1 MKTSRRSFLTM
12 AAGVVAA
19 PMSSRLVAAEAEPAF
34 KISLAQWSLH
44 KALFAKQ
51 MKNTDFPV
59 MAKKDFGIDGVEW
72 VNQFWKDKATD
83 AAYVAELKKICEGE
97 GVTSVL
103 IMCDGEGHLGDPD
116 DAARGKAV
124 DNHKK
129 WIEAAKALGCHSI
142 RVNAHTAGKGTREEQ
157 AKRAVDGLRRLS
169 EVAAP
174 YQIGVIVENHG
185 QLSSDGGW
193 LAGVMK
199 DVGLKNCGTLPDFGN
214 FRLDG
219 NAEYDR
225 YKGVDELMPY
235 AKGVSAKSHDFNE
248 AGEETHTDYH
258 KMLDI
263 VVKKHGWHGFIGI
276 EYEGSKLGE
285 VEGIKATKALL
296 EKVRGTLKA

>member
-19 PMSSRLVAAEAEPAF
+19 PMSSRLVAAEAVPAF

-129 WIEAAKALGCHSI
+129 WIEAAKVLGCHSI

-263 VVKKHGWHGFIGI
+263 VVKKHGWHGFVGI

-296 EKVRGTLKA
+296 EKVRAMLKA

>member
-1 MKTSRRSFLTM
+1 M

-19 PMSSRLVAAEAEPAF
+19 PLSSRLVAAEAVPAF

-51 MKNTDFPV
+51 MKNADFPV

>member
-19 PMSSRLVAAEAEPAF
+19 PMSSRLVAAEAVPAF

-263 VVKKHGWHGFIGI
+263 VVKKHGWHGFVGI

>member
-1 MKTSRRSFLTM
+1 M

-19 PMSSRLVAAEAEPAF
+19 PMSSRLVAAEAVPAF

-51 MKNTDFPV
+51 VKNTDFPV

-263 VVKKHGWHGFIGI
+263 VVKKHGWHGFVGI

-296 EKVRGTLKA
+296 EKVRATLKA

>member
-1 MKTSRRSFLTM
+1 M

-19 PMSSRLVAAEAEPAF
+19 PMSSRLVAAEAVPAF

-199 DVGLKNCGTLPDFGN
+199 DVGLKNCGTLPEFGN

-263 VVKKHGWHGFIGI
+263 VVKKHGWHGFVGI

>member
-1 MKTSRRSFLTM
+1 M
-12 AAGVVAA
+12 AADVVAA
-19 PMSSRLVAAEAEPAF
+19 PLSSRLVAAEAVPAF

>member
-1 MKTSRRSFLTM
+1 MKSSRRSFLTM

-19 PMSSRLVAAEAEPAF
+19 PMSSRLVAAEAVPAF

-263 VVKKHGWHGFIGI
+263 VVKKHGWHGFVGI

>member
-1 MKTSRRSFLTM
+1 M

-19 PMSSRLVAAEAEPAF
+19 PMSSRLVAAEAVPAF

-263 VVKKHGWHGFIGI
+263 VVKKHGWHGFVGI

>member
-1 MKTSRRSFLTM
+1 
-12 AAGVVAA
+12 
-19 PMSSRLVAAEAEPAF
+19 
-34 KISLAQWSLH
+34 
-44 KALFAKQ
+44 
-51 MKNTDFPV
+51 

>member
-19 PMSSRLVAAEAEPAF
+19 PLSSRLVAAEAVPAF

-142 RVNAHTAGKGTREEQ
+142 RVNAHTAGKGTRDEQ

-263 VVKKHGWHGFIGI
+263 VVKKHGWHGFVGI

>member
-19 PMSSRLVAAEAEPAF
+19 PMSSRLVAAEAVPAF

-51 MKNTDFPV
+51 VKNTDFPV

-103 IMCDGEGHLGDPD
+103 IMCNGEGHLGDPD

-263 VVKKHGWHGFIGI
+263 VVKKHGWHGFVGI